1 MKYVS
6 VQDLV
11 EQNQVVIKTGP
22 FGTQLKASEYVSFG
36 TPVLNVRNLGF
47 ATVNTDKL
55 EMVSDGTL
63 ERLSAHKLVTGDI
76 VFGRKGAVERHA
88 FISES
93 ENGWMQGS
101 DCIRLRVLADSV
113 NPRFLSYYFLTK
125 RHRAFMM
132 SMCSHGTTMASLN
145 QKIIEKIIVP
155 LPERSIQDKVV
166 EILATLDKQI
176 VTNQKINENLRQQAQ
191 ALFKKWFVDNPDAI
205 LWKEGTFSNLIEKT
219 ISGDWGKDSPS
230 GNNTEMVYCI
240 RGADIPEVRAG
251 NKGKMPTRYILPKNY
266 AAKQLVDGDIV
277 VEISGGSPTQ
287 STGRAAAVSDALLAR
302 YDKGMVC
309 TNFCKALKPRAGYS
323 MYVYYYWQYLYDR
336 DIFFSYENGTTGIK
350 NLDINGF
357 IETEPIVIAPEDL
370 VEKFDAVCQTV
381 FSKIYANG
389 MENEQLALV
398 RDTILP
404 KLMSGEIDDPAMLR
418 LIVVKAVFHLIP
430 PNVNDNL
437 AA

>member
-1 MKYVS
+1 MTCWKS
-6 VQDLV
+6 VRAVDFIEFNPHL
-11 EQNQVVIKTGP
+11 NLKK
-22 FGTQLKASEYVSFG
+22 GTI
-36 TPVLNVRNLGF
+36 
-47 ATVNTDKL
+47 ATKVAMDKL
-55 EMVSDGTL
+55 KPFTKKIPETEKAEFNGGAKFCNGDTL
-63 ERLSAHKLVTGDI
+63 MARITPCLENGKT
-76 VFGRKGAVERHA
+76 A
-88 FISES
+88 FIDFLDDGEVAF
-93 ENGWMQGS
+93 GS
-101 DCIRLRVLADSV
+101 TEFIVMRAKAGISDPQFVYYTAINPTFRNAAIKSMVGSSGRQRVQQSVLEELELSVPDLDEQRRIGAFLARLD
-113 NPRFLSYYFLTK
+113 
-125 RHRAFMM
+125 
-132 SMCSHGTTMASLN
+132 
-145 QKIIEKIIVP
+145 EKIA
-155 LPERSIQDKVV
+155 LNNR
-166 EILATLDKQI
+166 
-176 VTNQKINENLRQQAQ
+176 INDNLQQQAQ

-205 LWKEGTFSNLIEKT
+205 SWKEGTFSDLIEKT

-287 STGRAAAVSDALLAR
+287 STGRAAAVSDTLLAR

-336 DIFFSYENGTTGIK
+336 NIFFSYENGTTGIK

-404 KLMSGEIDDPAMLR
+404 KLMSGEID
-418 LIVVKAVFHLIP
+418 VSAVQL
-430 PNVNDNL
+430 
-437 AA
+437 

>member
-1 MKYVS
+1 MTS
-6 VQDLV
+6 EWRTIRAADFIDFNPRLS
-11 EQNQVVIKTGP
+11 
-22 FGTQLKASEYVSFG
+22 LKKG
-36 TPVLNVRNLGF
+36 DI
-47 ATVNTDKL
+47 ATKVAMDKL
-55 EMVSDGTL
+55 KPFTKKIPETEKAEFNGG
-63 ERLSAHKLVTGDI
+63 AKFCNGDTVMARI
-76 VFGRKGAVERHA
+76 TPCL
-88 FISES
+88 
-93 ENGWMQGS
+93 ENGKTAYVDMLDDGEIGFGS
-101 DCIRLRVLADSV
+101 TEFIVMRAKKGISDPQFVYYTAINPVFRNVAIKSMVGSSGRQRVQQSVLEELELSVPDLDEQRRIGDFLARID
-113 NPRFLSYYFLTK
+113 
-125 RHRAFMM
+125 
-132 SMCSHGTTMASLN
+132 
-145 QKIIEKIIVP
+145 EKIA
-155 LPERSIQDKVV
+155 LNDR
-166 EILATLDKQI
+166 
-176 VTNQKINENLRQQAQ
+176 INDNLQQQAQ
-191 ALFKKWFVDNPDAI
+191 ALFKQWFVDNPDAI
-205 LWKEGTFSNLIEKT
+205 SWKEGTFSNLIEKT

-357 IETEPIVIAPEDL
+357 IETEPIVIAPEGL
-370 VEKFDAVCQTV
+370 VKKFDAVCQTV

-389 MENEQLALV
+389 MENEHLALV
-398 RDTILP
+398 RDTLLP
-404 KLMSGEIDDPAMLR
+404 KLMSGEIDAS
-418 LIVVKAVFHLIP
+418 AVQL
-430 PNVNDNL
+430 
-437 AA
+437 